1 MKRAYALCVL
11 MVLGLMLALVPAALA
26 SIPLFIWSGD
36 GATGSGWSTAENW
49 EAEVTPSASGTVALS
64 FPRIPSCVG
73 VCYESEN
80 DVSGLSAESIAID
93 DGNDYKLSGDAL
105 TLGAGGLGAAP
116 ATGTSGAAGDAFRL
130 PIHLGAEQTWNV
142 SQRSGEPT
150 GENWIALEGAVTGS
164 GDALTVDMNHGSV
177 LYLANDTE
185 VGPLAI
191 DGADMG
197 EAGGLNGLVDLL
209 GAELNTT
216 DGEAVNFNHVL
227 LVGSGAVGAL
237 TTNSVGLGVGAGDYP
252 AEGIE
257 AASATF
263 DASSEV
269 VFAISDAG
277 STAGLDYSQLASAGA
292 VKLSGARIAV
302 LVVPKSESEPCATPA
317 VGRTYTF
324 VSAEGQLSGTFG
336 NAPEDK
342 TIPLVFASESCNP
355 YIEPHL
361 RLAYHES
368 GPLQTVTATVV
379 ESAEYAQSTGSST
392 STSPGAIEPLP
403 VNEQLEKEFW
413 EHPPWAKAPAS
424 STGGVSLPAGG
435 TLAIERGHTV
445 RVMLDCTG
453 SKECTGKLILTT
465 KTTSRTKSG
474 KKRSH
479 TVTIGTVKFSI
490 PAGKTTIVKVVLN
503 AAGRGLLGKD
513 RGRLAAHVAIPG
525 AAG

>member
-1 MKRAYALCVL
+1 M
-11 MVLGLMLALVPAALA
+11 MLGLMLALAPAALA
-26 SIPLFIWSGD
+26 STPLFTWSGD
-36 GATGSGWSTAENW
+36 GATGSGWSTAKNW
-49 EAEVTPSASGTVALS
+49 EAEVAPSASDTVALS

-116 ATGTSGAAGDAFRL
+116 ATGTSGAAGDVFRL
-130 PIHLGAEQTWNV
+130 PIHLGAEQTWSV

-150 GENWIALEGAVTGS
+150 GENGIALEGAVTGS
-164 GDALTVDMNHGSV
+164 GDALTVDMSHGSV

-185 VGPLAI
+185 VGPLTI

-209 GAELNTT
+209 GAELNAT

-269 VFAISDAG
+269 VFAISGAG
-277 STAGLDYSQLASAGA
+277 STAGIDYSQLASAGA
-292 VKLSGARIAV
+292 VALSGARIAV
-302 LVVPKSESEPCATPA
+302 LVAPRSESEPCATPA

-324 VSAEGQLSGTFG
+324 VSTEGQLSGTFG

-342 TIPLVFASESCNP
+342 TIPFVFAAERCNP

-361 RLAYHES
+361 RLAYQES

-379 ESAEYAQSTGSST
+379 EEYAKPTGSST

-403 VNEQLEKEFW
+403 VNPQIEKEFW
-413 EHPPWAKAPAS
+413 EHPPWDKAPAS
-424 STGGVSLPAGG
+424 AAGGVSLSAGG

-445 RVMLDCTG
+445 NVKLDCTG

-474 KKRSH
+474 NKLSH

-490 PAGKTTIVKVVLN
+490 PGGKMTAVKIALN
-503 AAGRGLLGKD
+503 ATGRGLLGKD
-513 RGRLAAHVAIPG
+513 HGRLAAHVAIIDAVPDL
-525 AAG
+525 AK